1 MKNIFVALAL
11 FAALGVSA
19 QAKKKAVEPT
29 LTTVAAAEKLTP
41 DAAAER
47 DMKALT
53 ALVTVDESVKAEI
66 NKIFTTKYRA
76 KEETSLSTERSAA
89 LTSYVENQLATYLG
103 DANFAKVKA
112 NAKLYNQL
120 VK

>member
-1 MKNIFVALAL
+1 MKNIFVAVAL
-11 FAALGVSA
+11 FAALGASA
-19 QAKKKAVEPT
+19 QAKKKAN
-29 LTTVAAAEKLTP
+29 VATQTEVAEVKLTS
-41 DAAAER
+41 DQAAER

-53 ALVTVDESVKAEI
+53 ALVTVDDSVKAEI

-76 KEETSLSTERSAA
+76 KEETSLSAERLAA
-89 LTSYVENQLATYLG
+89 LSSYVESQLANYLG

-112 NAKLYNQL
+112 DTKLYNQL